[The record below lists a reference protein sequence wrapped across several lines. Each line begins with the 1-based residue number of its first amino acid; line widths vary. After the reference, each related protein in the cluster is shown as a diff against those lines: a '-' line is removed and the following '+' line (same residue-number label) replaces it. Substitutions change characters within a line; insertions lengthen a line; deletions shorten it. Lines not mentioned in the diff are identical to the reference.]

1 MDKMIAYCG
10 LTCTECPAYIA
21 TQSNSQEAL
30 EKVAAQW
37 REQFKAPEIT
47 AASIICDGCLAT
59 TGRLSGYCLQ
69 CQIRACAVERGRAV
83 EHGRVNC
90 AHCDDYESCEK
101 LAEFLVH
108 APEAK
113 ATLEKI
119 RQAL

>member
-10 LTCTECPAYIA
+10 LMCTECPAYIA

-30 EKVAAQW
+30 EKVAVQW
-37 REQFKAPEIT
+37 REQFNVPEIT

-69 CQIRACAVERGRAV
+69 CQIRACAVE
-83 EHGRVNC
+83 HGMVNC
-90 AHCDDYESCEK
+90 AHCDDYEGCEK
-101 LAEFLVH
+101 LAGFLTH

-113 ATLEKI
+113 ATLERI